1 MLRSRAKRAVCL
13 SILSLLMS
21 QVVPTRAESQAPAAG
36 AGGSAT
42 VLNVF
47 YPEVWDP
54 HIAGTIG
61 PVAAFS
67 PLYNQ
72 IVEFNPIKPTE
83 VTGDLAKRWEVSP
96 NGLVYTFFLH
106 ENVKWWDGKDL
117 TAEDVVFSLKRMI
130 EAGKPRPRVGL
141 LRPYIKSV
149 DMVDRA
155 TVKIEL
161 NFPAPAFLP
170 LLAVDFMKIVPKHVV
185 EGGVDINL
193 WENIVGSGPFKI
205 KGARRGDSVQYE
217 RNPNYF
223 KKGRPYLAA
232 LNLVVI
238 NDKGTAAAAIKA
250 GKIQMT
256 TAINGLEV
264 DDVLKLEKDLKGRY
278 SVYWQPPSN
287 VEHFFGNVEREPW
300 KDLRVIKALRLATD
314 RYELQRAFGSG
325 YYLLGAPF
333 PPGAWWGSSVEELN
347 RRLGFNQSRAK
358 DIEAAKALLKEAGY
372 DPISKLGKR
381 VLTAP
386 TVLYWPDLA
395 QLWAAQMRKT
405 LGLEIEIKLVDAP
418 TAVNTWVSGNY
429 DIGSWGYAYNIDDP
443 DDYATAIYGPGSRNF
458 TRWKN
463 PAFLT
468 LLDQQRSELD
478 REKRRQIL
486 RKMEEF
492 LLTQEDPYVPLFW
505 ARRNYVMSDKV
516 RTEAGRFVPAITAQ
530 VMLKWEHV
538 WLEK

>member
-1 MLRSRAKRAVCL
+1 MLRSHGKPSAFLGVAV
-13 SILSLLMS
+13 LLMS
-21 QVVPTRAESQAPAAG
+21 QLTLTSAEAQTPAPG
-36 AGGSAT
+36 SGGHAT

-61 PVAAFS
+61 PLAALS

-72 IVEFNPIKPTE
+72 IVEFNPLKPTE
-83 VTGDLAKRWEVSP
+83 ITGDLAKRWDVSS
-96 NGLVYTFFLH
+96 NGLIFTFYLH

-130 EAGKPRPRVGL
+130 EPGKPRPRVGL
-141 LRPYIKSV
+141 LRPYIKAIE
-149 DMVDRA
+149 MVDRY
-155 TVKIEL
+155 TVKVEL

-170 LLAVDFMKIVPKHVV
+170 LLAVDYMKIVPKHVV
-185 EGGVDINL
+185 EAGTDINL

-205 KGARRGDSVQYE
+205 KSARRGDSVQYE

-223 KKGRPYLAA
+223 KKGRPYLSA
-232 LNLVVI
+232 LSLVVI

-250 GKIQMT
+250 GKIQLT
-256 TAINGLEV
+256 TAITGLEV

-314 RYELQRAFGSG
+314 RYEMQRAFGSG
-325 YYLLGAPF
+325 HYLLGAPF
-333 PPGAWWGSSVEELN
+333 PPGVWWGSTVEELSK
-347 RRLGFNQSRAK
+347 RPGFNPSRAK
-358 DIEAAKALLKEAGY
+358 DIEGAKALLKEAGY
-372 DPISKLGKR
+372 DPVSKLGKR
-381 VLTAP
+381 VLTTP
-386 TVLYWPDLA
+386 NVLYWPDVA
-395 QLWAAQMRKT
+395 QLWVAQMRKN
-405 LGLEIEIKLVDAP
+405 LGLEIEIKIVDAP
-418 TAVNTWVSGNY
+418 TAVNTWVSGSF
-429 DIGSWGYAYNIDDP
+429 DLGGWGYAVNIDDP
-443 DDYATAIYGPGSRNF
+443 DDYVTAIYGPGSRNF
-458 TRWKN
+458 TRWQN
-463 PAFLT
+463 PAFLK

-478 REKRRQIL
+478 RDKRRQIL
-486 RKMEEF
+486 RRMEDF
-492 LLTQEDPYVPLFW
+492 LLTQEEPYVPLFW
-505 ARRNYVMSDKV
+505 ARRSYVVSDKV
-516 RTEAGRFVPAITAQ
+516 RTESGRFAPATTAQ

>member
-1 MLRSRAKRAVCL
+1 MRRSHRKPSVFLSVAV
-13 SILSLLMS
+13 LLMC
-21 QVVPTRAESQAPAAG
+21 QLTLTRAEAQTPAPG
-36 AGGSAT
+36 SGGHAT

-61 PVAAFS
+61 PLAAFS

-72 IVEFNPIKPTE
+72 IVEFNPLKPSE
-83 VTGDLAKRWEVSP
+83 ITGDLAKRWDVSS
-96 NGLVYTFFLH
+96 NGLIYTFYVH

-130 EAGKPRPRVGL
+130 EPGKPRPRVGL
-141 LRPYIKSV
+141 LRPYIKAI
-149 DMVDRA
+149 DMVDRY
-155 TVKIEL
+155 TVKVEL

-170 LLAVDFMKIVPKHVV
+170 LLAVDYMKIVPKHVV
-185 EGGVDINL
+185 EAGVDINL

-205 KGARRGDSVQYE
+205 KAARRGDSVQYE

-223 KKGRPYLAA
+223 KKGRPYLSA
-232 LNLVVI
+232 LSLVVI

-250 GKIQMT
+250 GKIQLT
-256 TAINGLEV
+256 TAITGLEV

-314 RYELQRAFGSG
+314 RYEMQRAFGSG
-325 YYLLGAPF
+325 HYLLGAPF
-333 PPGAWWGSSVEELN
+333 PPGMWWGSSVGELSK
-347 RRLGFNQSRAK
+347 RPGFNPSRAK

-372 DPISKLGKR
+372 DPVSKLGKR
-381 VLTAP
+381 VLTVANI
-386 TVLYWPDLA
+386 LYWPDVA
-395 QLWAAQMRKT
+395 QLWVAQMRKN

-418 TAVNTWVSGNY
+418 TAVNTWVSGSY
-429 DIGSWGYAYNIDDP
+429 DLGGWGYAVNIDDP
-443 DDYATAIYGPGSRNF
+443 DDYVTAIYGPGSRNF
-458 TRWKN
+458 TRWQN
-463 PAFLT
+463 PEFLK

-478 REKRRQIL
+478 RDKRRQIL
-486 RKMEEF
+486 RRMEDL
-492 LLTQEDPYVPLFW
+492 LLTREEPYVPLFW
-505 ARRNYVMSDKV
+505 ARRSYIVSDKV
-516 RTEAGRFVPAITAQ
+516 RTEAGRFAPATTAQ

>member
-1 MLRSRAKRAVCL
+1 MLTSHGTRPLLL
-13 SILSLLMS
+13 SALALVMWHVAMS
-21 QVVPTRAESQAPAAG
+21 GAEAQAPAPG
-36 AGGSAT
+36 MGGHAT

-61 PVAAFS
+61 PLAAFS

-72 IVEFNPIKPTE
+72 IVEFNPLKPTE
-83 VTGDLAKRWEVSP
+83 ITGDLAKRWDVSA
-96 NGLVYTFFLH
+96 NGLVYTFSLH
-106 ENVKWWDGKDL
+106 DNVKWWDGKDL

-130 EAGKPRPRVGL
+130 EPGKPRPRVGL
-141 LRPYIKSV
+141 LRPYIKAV
-149 DMVDRA
+149 DMVDRS

-185 EGGVDINL
+185 EAGVDINL

-205 KGARRGDSVQYE
+205 KSARRGDSVQYE

-223 KKGRPYLAA
+223 KKGRPYLSA
-232 LNLVVI
+232 LSLVVI

-250 GKIQMT
+250 GKIQLT
-256 TAINGLEV
+256 TAITGLEV

-325 YYLLGAPF
+325 HYLLGAPF
-333 PPGAWWGSSVEELN
+333 PPGSWWGSTPEELAS
-347 RRLGFNQSRAK
+347 RPGFNRSRAK

-372 DPISKLGKR
+372 DPIGKLGKR

-386 TVLYWPDLA
+386 TVLYWPDVA
-395 QLWAAQMRKT
+395 QLWVAQMRKT
-405 LGLEIEIKLVDAP
+405 LGLDIEIKLVDAP
-418 TAVNTWVSGNY
+418 TAVNTWVSGAY
-429 DIGSWGYAYNIDDP
+429 DLGSWGYAYNIDDP
-443 DDYATAIYGPGSRNF
+443 DDYVTAIYGSGSRNF
-458 TRWKN
+458 TRWQN
-463 PAFLT
+463 PAFLK
-468 LLDQQRSELD
+468 LLEQQRSELD
-478 REKRRQIL
+478 RDKRRQIL

-492 LLTQEDPYVPLFW
+492 LLTQEEPYVPLFW
-505 ARRNYVMSDKV
+505 ARRSYVVSDKV
-516 RTEAGRFVPAITAQ
+516 RTEAGRFAPATTAQ

>member
-1 MLRSRAKRAVCL
+1 MRRSHGKPSVFLGVAV
-13 SILSLLMS
+13 LLMC
-21 QVVPTRAESQAPAAG
+21 QLTLTRAEAQAPAPG
-36 AGGSAT
+36 SGGQAT
-42 VLNVF
+42 VLNVI

-61 PVAAFS
+61 PLAAFS

-72 IVEFNPIKPTE
+72 IVEFNPLKPTE
-83 VTGDLAKRWEVSP
+83 ITGDLAKRWDVSS
-96 NGLVYTFFLH
+96 NGLIYTFYLH

-117 TAEDVVFSLKRMI
+117 TADDVVFSLKRMI
-130 EAGKPRPRVGL
+130 EPGKPRPRVGL
-141 LRPYIKSV
+141 LRPYIKAI
-149 DMVDRA
+149 DMVDRH
-155 TVKIEL
+155 TVKVEL

-170 LLAVDFMKIVPKHVV
+170 LLAVDYMKIVPKHVV
-185 EGGVDINL
+185 EAGVDINL

-205 KGARRGDSVQYE
+205 KSARRGDSVHHE

-223 KKGRPYLAA
+223 KKGRPYLNA
-232 LNLVVI
+232 LSIVVI

-250 GKIQMT
+250 GKIQLT
-256 TAINGLEV
+256 TAITGLEV
-264 DDVLKLEKDLKGRY
+264 DDVLKLEKDLKGKY

-314 RYELQRAFGSG
+314 RYEMQRAFGSG
-325 YYLLGAPF
+325 HYLLGAPF
-333 PPGAWWGSSVEELN
+333 PPGTWWGSSVEELSK
-347 RRLGFNQSRAK
+347 RPGFNPSRAK

-372 DPISKLGKR
+372 DPVSKLGKR

-386 TVLYWPDLA
+386 NVLYWPDVA
-395 QLWAAQMRKT
+395 QLWVAQMRKT

-418 TAVNTWVSGNY
+418 TAVNTWVSGSY
-429 DIGSWGYAYNIDDP
+429 DLGSWGYAYNIEDP
-443 DDYATAIYGPGSRNF
+443 DDYVTAIYGPGSRNF
-458 TRWKN
+458 TRWQN
-463 PAFLT
+463 PAFLK

-478 REKRRQIL
+478 RDKRRQIL
-486 RKMEEF
+486 RRMEDF
-492 LLTQEDPYVPLFW
+492 LLTQEEPYVPLFW
-505 ARRNYVMSDKV
+505 ARRSYVVSDKV
-516 RTEAGRFVPAITAQ
+516 RTEAGRFAPATTAQ

>member
-1 MLRSRAKRAVCL
+1 M
-13 SILSLLMS
+13 
-21 QVVPTRAESQAPAAG
+21 AADCRP
-36 AGGSAT
+36 
-42 VLNVF
+42 NVF

-61 PVAAFS
+61 PLAAFS

-72 IVEFNPIKPTE
+72 VVEFNPLKPSE
-83 VTGDLAKRWEVSP
+83 ITGDLAKRWDVSG
-96 NGLVYTFFLH
+96 NGLIYTFYLH

-130 EAGKPRPRVGL
+130 EPGKPRPRVGL
-141 LRPYIKSV
+141 LRPYIKAV
-149 DMVDRA
+149 DMVDRS
-155 TVKIEL
+155 TVKVEL
-161 NFPAPAFLP
+161 NFPAPAFLQ
-170 LLAVDFMKIVPKHVV
+170 LLAVDYMKIVPKHVV
-185 EGGVDINL
+185 EAGVDINL

-205 KGARRGDSVQYE
+205 KSARRGDSVQYE

-223 KKGRPYLAA
+223 KKGRPYLSA
-232 LNLVVI
+232 LSLVVI
-238 NDKGTAAAAIKA
+238 NDKGTAAAAIKT
-250 GKIQMT
+250 GKIQLT
-256 TAINGLEV
+256 TAITGLEV

-287 VEHFFGNVEREPW
+287 VEHFFGNVEHEPW

-325 YYLLGAPF
+325 HYPLGAPF
-333 PPGAWWGSSVEELN
+333 PPGTWWGSSTED
-347 RRLGFNQSRAK
+347 LGKRPGYSQPKTK

-372 DPISKLGKR
+372 DPPSKLGKR

-386 TVLYWPDLA
+386 NVLYWPDVA
-395 QLWAAQMRKT
+395 QLWVAQMRKT

-418 TAVNTWVSGNY
+418 TAVNTWVSGSY
-429 DIGSWGYAYNIDDP
+429 DLGSWGYAYNIDDP
-443 DDYATAIYGPGSRNF
+443 DDYVTAIYGPGSRNF
-458 TRWKN
+458 TRWQN
-463 PAFLT
+463 PVFLK

-478 REKRRQIL
+478 RDKRRQIL

-492 LLTQEDPYVPLFW
+492 LLTQEEPYVPLFW
-505 ARRNYVMSDKV
+505 ARRSYVVSDKV
-516 RTEAGRFVPAITAQ
+516 RTEAGRFAPASTAQ

>member
-1 MLRSRAKRAVCL
+1 MLRSHGKPSVFLGVAV
-13 SILSLLMS
+13 LLMC
-21 QVVPTRAESQAPAAG
+21 QLTLTGAEAQAPAPG
-36 AGGSAT
+36 AGGQAT
-42 VLNVF
+42 VLNVI

-61 PVAAFS
+61 PLAAFS

-72 IVEFNPIKPTE
+72 IVEFNPLKPSE
-83 VTGDLAKRWEVSP
+83 ITGDLAKRWDVSS
-96 NGLVYTFFLH
+96 NGLTYTFYLH

-130 EAGKPRPRVGL
+130 EPGKPRPRVGL
-141 LRPYIKSV
+141 LRPYIKAI
-149 DMVDRA
+149 DMVDRH
-155 TVKIEL
+155 TVKVEL

-170 LLAVDFMKIVPKHVV
+170 LLAVDYMKIVPKHVV
-185 EGGVDINL
+185 EAGVDINL

-205 KGARRGDSVQYE
+205 KSARRGDSVHHE

-223 KKGRPYLAA
+223 KKGRPYLST
-232 LNLVVI
+232 LSIVVI

-250 GKIQMT
+250 GKIQLT
-256 TAINGLEV
+256 TAITGLEV

-314 RYELQRAFGSG
+314 RYEMQRAFGSG
-325 YYLLGAPF
+325 HYLLGAPF
-333 PPGAWWGSSVEELN
+333 PPAVWWGSSVEELSK
-347 RRLGFNQSRAK
+347 RPGFNPSRAK

-386 TVLYWPDLA
+386 NVLYWPDVA
-395 QLWAAQMRKT
+395 QLWVAQMRKT
-405 LGLEIEIKLVDAP
+405 LGLEIEIKIVDAP
-418 TAVNTWVSGNY
+418 TAVNTWVSGSY
-429 DIGSWGYAYNIDDP
+429 DLGSWGYAYNIEDP
-443 DDYATAIYGPGSRNF
+443 DDYVTAIYGPGSRNF
-458 TRWKN
+458 TRWQN
-463 PAFLT
+463 PAFLK

-478 REKRRQIL
+478 RDKRRQIL
-486 RKMEEF
+486 RRMEDF

-505 ARRNYVMSDKV
+505 ARRSYVVSDKV
-516 RTEAGRFVPAITAQ
+516 RTEAGRFAPATTAQ